1 MKKIVILDGKTLGDI
16 KLDKLSEIGEVKYY
30 DTTDISEVKE
40 RVREANIV
48 LTNKVVLNR
57 ENLSDA
63 NNLEFIAEV
72 ATGFNNID
80 VEYAKEKGIGV
91 ANVAGYSTNAVVQH
105 TFAVAL
111 ALLDE
116 VTYYD
121 SYVKSGEYSKSGLFT
136 CLDKPYYEI
145 EGKTWGIIGLGN
157 IGKKVAKIA
166 EAFGAKVVYYSTTG
180 NNSNDEFSRVS
191 FDELLSKSD
200 IISIHAPL
208 NENTLG
214 LLDYDALCKMKNSA
228 ILVNMGRGPIV
239 VEEDLARAID
249 ENKIRGAAL
258 DVFEVEPININSS
271 LLTMKNKDKIILSP
285 HIAWASVEARERL
298 FNEVIEN
305 IIAFYN
311 GEIRNIVDK

>member
-16 KLDKLSEIGEVKYY
+16 RLEKLSEIGEVKYY

-48 LTNKVVLNR
+48 LTNKVILNR
-57 ENLSDA
+57 ENLSEA

-80 VEYAKEKGIGV
+80 IEYAKERGIGV
-91 ANVAGYSTNAVVQH
+91 SNVAGYSTNAVVQH
-105 TFAVAL
+105 TFAATL

-116 VTYYD
+116 VVYYD
-121 SYVKSGEYSKSGLFT
+121 NYVKSGEYSKSGLFT

-157 IGKKVAKIA
+157 IGKKVAQIA

-180 NNSNDEFSRVS
+180 SNSNKEFSRVS
-191 FDELLSKSD
+191 FDELLNKSD

-208 NENTLG
+208 SKNTLG
-214 LLDYDALCKMKNSA
+214 LINYEALCKMKN
-228 ILVNMGRGPIV
+228 
-239 VEEDLARAID
+239 
-249 ENKIRGAAL
+249 
-258 DVFEVEPININSS
+258 
-271 LLTMKNKDKIILSP
+271 
-285 HIAWASVEARERL
+285 
-298 FNEVIEN
+298 
-305 IIAFYN
+305 
-311 GEIRNIVDK
+311 

>member
-1 MKKIVILDGKTLGDI
+1 MKKIVILDGKTLGEI
-16 KLDKLSEIGEVKYY
+16 SLEKLSEIGEVRYY

-48 LTNKVVLNR
+48 LTNKVILNR
-57 ENLSDA
+57 ENLSEA
-63 NNLEFIAEV
+63 NNLEFIAGV

-80 VEYAKEKGIGV
+80 IEYAKEKGIGV

-105 TFAVAL
+105 TFASTL

-121 SYVKSGEYSKSGLFT
+121 NYVKSGEYSKSGLFT
-136 CLDKPYYEI
+136 CLDRSYYEI

-180 NNSNDEFSRVS
+180 INSNNDFSRVS
-191 FDELLSKSD
+191 FDDLLSKSD

-214 LLDYDALCKMKNSA
+214 LINYEALCKMKNSA
-228 ILVNMGRGPIV
+228 VLVNMGRGPIV

-249 ENKIRGAAL
+249 EDRIRGAAL
-258 DVFEVEPININSS
+258 DVFEVEPIKINSP
-271 LLTMKNKDKIILSP
+271 LLTMKNKDRIILSP

-298 FNEVIEN
+298 FNEVVEN
-305 IIAFYN
+305 ITAFYN
-311 GEIRNIVDK
+311 GEIRNRVDK